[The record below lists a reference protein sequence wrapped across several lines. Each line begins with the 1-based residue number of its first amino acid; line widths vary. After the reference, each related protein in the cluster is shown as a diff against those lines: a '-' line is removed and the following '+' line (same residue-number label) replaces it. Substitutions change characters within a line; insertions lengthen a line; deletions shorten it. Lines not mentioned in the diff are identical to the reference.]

1 MNNNGFEALDII
13 TILSLGLALDNNFY
27 NKKQINNDILYEQN
41 CKIIERL
48 ERLENNVRL
57 NKSR

>member
-41 CKIIERL
+41 CEIIERL